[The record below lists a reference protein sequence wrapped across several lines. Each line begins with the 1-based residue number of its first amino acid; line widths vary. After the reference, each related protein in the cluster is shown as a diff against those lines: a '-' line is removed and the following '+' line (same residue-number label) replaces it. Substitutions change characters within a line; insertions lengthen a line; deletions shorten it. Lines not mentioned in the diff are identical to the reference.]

1 MDTDDGQFVGV
12 FLFQFPQLR
21 ENMRAVNSTISPKV
35 QDHDPAPKLLHG

>member
-21 ENMRAVNSTISPKV
+21 ENMRAVNSTIRPKI
-35 QDHDPAPKLLHG
+35 QDHNPAPKLLHG